1 MPDGGDQTPPPPP
14 TGGRAN
20 KVALIAV
27 AAVVGIA
34 VVAGAAAF
42 FLLKGS
48 GEQLL
53 DNVPA
58 SADVVAAVYLDPSAG
73 QKTNLLR
80 LADEIPA
87 LGSREQLTSQ
97 AQDTIDQLL
106 SQAGL
111 GHEDLEWVG
120 AEVAVAVVAA
130 RRRHRAGR
138 RGADRR

>member
-1 MPDGGDQTPPPPP
+1 M
-14 TGGRAN
+14 
-20 KVALIAV
+20 
-27 AAVVGIA
+27 
-34 VVAGAAAF
+34 
-42 FLLKGS
+42 
-48 GEQLL
+48 
-53 DNVPA
+53 
-58 SADVVAAVYLDPSAG
+58 AAVYLDPSAG

-120 AEVAVAVVAA
+120 AEVAVAVSAA